1 MAKTISAELRESL
14 LDLEDGMADRIRE
27 ASEASGISNRQIAH
41 SMDVAE
47 RTVQDWK
54 NNGQV
59 ARKNIPLLAH
69 VLNCSIS
76 WLMTGEEDS
85 FQTSTDDN
93 TVVEFTRPITE
104 GPIGK
109 SIELFTRHVPVIEV
123 SQITEVLSRK
133 TLKQGTHYLESLVQE
148 IITDPKRGS
157 IVITHTGNTPGI
169 PTYAFQCLVEFFDPH
184 IRQGELMGMATDI
197 LPAPGEFT
205 AFGIRKDPKKDPVY
219 MAGWYS
225 PVANRINPTN
235 ISDQWE
241 NVDEFVLA
249 VNRDFS
255 PHPMDIYVKKESNP
269 IYLGVMTYS
278 SYWHSQASRNTH
290 TGLSSRVRDNS
301 YASLINTEDES
312 H

>member
-1 MAKTISAELRESL
+1 MSTKITAKEKKELLEMD
-14 LDLEDGMADRIRE
+14 DLIADRIRE
-27 ASEASGISNRQIAH
+27 ASETRNITNRELAKQ
-41 SMDVAE
+41 MDVAE
-47 RTVQDWK
+47 RTVNDWK
-54 NNGQV
+54 ANGQV
-59 ARKNIPLLAH
+59 SRKNIPLLCK
-69 VLNCSIS
+69 VLDVSVG
-76 WLMTGEEDS
+76 WLMTGEQDS
-85 FQTSTDDN
+85 FQRSTDDE
-93 TVVEFTRPITE
+93 TVVEFTRPLSE

-109 SIELFTRHVPVIEV
+109 NIELITRHVPVIEV
-123 SQITEVLSRK
+123 GQVTELLNRTNS
-133 TLKQGTHYLESLVQE
+133 KQETHYLESLVQE
-148 IITDPKRGS
+148 FIKDPKGGS

-169 PTYAFQCLVEFFDPH
+169 PTYAFQCIVEFFDPH

-197 LPAPGEFT
+197 FPAPGQFA

-278 SYWHSQASRNTH
+278 TFWHSQANRNAH
-290 TGLSSRVRDNS
+290 TGLITRMERNSR
-301 YASLINTEDES
+301 ASLIDTEDEIY
-312 H
+312 